1 MLQEYCNGKLYVVA
15 LPRNIRVTGE
25 PGRITNP
32 SPPHPPLLYPRP
44 TPLFPLRLDTFLQT
58 LKVATQLYLL
68 HTFFVISKSEQKQ

>member
-1 MLQEYCNGKLYVVA
+1 MLQEYCIGKLNVVA

-32 SPPHPPLLYPRP
+32 SSPTPLLYPRP

-58 LKVATQLYLL
+58 LKVPTQLYLL
-68 HTFFVISKSEQKQ
+68 HHFFRHFKI